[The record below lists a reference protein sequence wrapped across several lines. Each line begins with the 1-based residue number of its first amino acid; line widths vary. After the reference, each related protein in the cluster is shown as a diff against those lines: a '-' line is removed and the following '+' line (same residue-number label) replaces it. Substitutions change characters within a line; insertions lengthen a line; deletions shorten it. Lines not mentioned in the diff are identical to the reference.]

1 MKVQFIT
8 AISVMAATAFMFSC
22 SSKEKVA
29 AGERVD
35 APISVHAQTGATT
48 SVSAIPKARI
58 YKTSVDCSG
67 FVPVQI
73 DANGKLISFPA
84 PTDITDQ
91 SVPLPLAGGYLLDR
105 RGISMNSR
113 FTTWTWREYRAL
125 PIAPLA
131 DMIKSNLLEGAYVT
145 EVVVLPMTLDEALA
159 DTAAVNQLIV
169 SGKLGVA
176 DPYTPV
182 VE

>member
-1 MKVQFIT
+1 MRAQFT
-8 AISVMAATAFMFSC
+8 AFCAMTVATAFMFSC
-22 SSKEKVA
+22 SSKEKVV

-35 APISVHAQTGATT
+35 APMSVQAHTGA
-48 SVSAIPKARI
+48 SAAVAAMPEAMI
-58 YKTSVDCSG
+58 YKTSVDCTG
-67 FVPVQI
+67 FVPVQF
-73 DANGKLISFPA
+73 DANGSLISFPA

-105 RGISMNSR
+105 RGISSYSR

-125 PIAPLA
+125 SSAPSA
-131 DMIKSNLLEGAYVT
+131 DQIKSNLLDGAYVT

-159 DTAAVNQLIV
+159 DTTAVNKLIV